1 MSSHI
6 DASVSRK
13 EELKPPVVNQITSD
27 DPWDKKIN
35 VAMGKI
41 KKLQKQINNYKFQL
55 ESQDDQKV
63 ADLNNDLSLLK
74 TKFDD
79 LNSEN

>member
-1 MSSHI
+1 
-6 DASVSRK
+6 
-13 EELKPPVVNQITSD
+13 
-27 DPWDKKIN
+27 
-35 VAMGKI
+35 MGKI

-79 LNSEN
+79 LTSEN